1 MAKKKVSA
9 AKKTKKPVV
18 SKKTG
23 KAGVAKKS
31 ATNPSKKVS
40 KVAVKS
46 LAKGKVTK
54 KRALSKKKT
63 TLKVADNVL
72 VKGNSSKSKSKRT
85 NGTKSFPVVGIGAS
99 AGGLEALEGFFV
111 SMPSQSNLAIIVIQH
126 LAPKYKSIM
135 GSLLK
140 KYTKMKIYEIKDG
153 MKVEPNSV
161 YLNPP
166 DNDVAIMGR
175 TLQLI
180 EPLESHAV
188 RLPIDSFFRS
198 LSEDQGKMA
207 IGIVLSGTGTDGT
220 LGLKAIKGEG
230 GMAMVQEEGQAKY
243 DSMPRS
249 AINTGLVDYILPV
262 EKMPNELAKYVKHP
276 YIEKDAITGT
286 TEQKYQNNVTKVL
299 IQIRSK
305 TGQDFSHYKQNTI
318 RRRIER
324 RMAVHQIDKISH
336 YLDYVRENPLEVTAL
351 YKDLLIGVTN
361 FFRDP
366 GAFDILEKDIIS
378 EIVKTRKG
386 DNIRVWVPGCATGE
400 EAYSIAIIFA
410 EFIEKSQKHFNIQ
423 IFGTDI
429 DEDAIEY
436 ARAAIYPDS
445 IAADISKERLKR
457 FFVKEDSTYKV
468 KKQIREMLVF
478 ATQSLIKDPPF
489 SRLDLVSCRNL
500 LIYMDTVLQ
509 KKILPI
515 FHYTL
520 NKNGYLFLGSSETTG
535 EHSDL
540 FSTMNSK
547 WKIYK
552 RLGATADRT
561 MGYPVTKNLE
571 IIRELPVVEARR
583 YLKEAN
589 IYQMAER
596 EILDKYAP
604 PFVLVNDKHEI
615 LYVNGKIHK
624 YLLTPAGV
632 PVFNILKMAHEDLRY
647 KLTSILHKLGKKR
660 EAIVS
665 RGLKV
670 RDNGNFRTVDLT
682 VKPFSSGEDVEDMIM
697 VIFEE
702 KEPLEKIAK
711 RKTTSGRTRK
721 EDPQI
726 MNLKQ
731 ELKSAKEYL
740 QATIEELET
749 SNEELKSTN
758 EEMQS
763 TNEELQSTNEEL
775 ETSKEEQQSTNEELE
790 TVNSELQN
798 KVSELSRANNDLN
811 NLLASTDIATIFLD
825 TKLSIVRFTPSLTK
839 LFNVLPSDLNRHIG
853 DITAKFNSDT
863 LYQDAE
869 TVLNTLVQS
878 EQEVQANDGSYYS
891 VRILPY
897 RTVENMI
904 DGIVLTFVD
913 ITKIKNMKIKQQ
925 SISLAREYA
934 ENIVET
940 VREPLIVLDF
950 NLCVVSANKSFYDVF
965 KVTRSKTVGRLIYD
979 LGNRQWNIPKLR
991 KLLEKV
997 LPEKKV
1003 INDFNVEHVFE
1014 SIGKKIMLLN
1024 ARQVVREEEE
1034 EEEEELILLAI
1045 EDITEQQIMQNK
1057 IEEAEETKNLIIF
1070 PDHNPNPVLRVKRDG
1085 IIVYANSACKPLL
1098 NEWAT
1103 EINKPIDEDL
1113 IQTLKKVFSSRKDK
1127 EIEVTAG
1134 NTTFSLQF
1142 VPVAGTDYVNV
1153 YGVKST
1159 RK

>member
-1 MAKKKVSA
+1 MEKKKIV
-9 AKKTKKPVV
+9 KKKIPASKKIKKPVT

-23 KAGVAKKS
+23 KAEITKNKAPLNVD
-31 ATNPSKKVS
+31 KV
-40 KVAVKS
+40 
-46 LAKGKVTK
+46 
-54 KRALSKKKT
+54 LSKKIT
-63 TLKVADNVL
+63 TLKNAGTVL
-72 VKGNSSKSKSKRT
+72 IKDNSSKST
-85 NGTKSFPVVGIGAS
+85 NGTKSFPIVGIGAS

-111 SMPSQSNLAIIVIQH
+111 SMPSQSNIAIIVIQH
-126 LAPKYKSIM
+126 LAPRYKSIM

-140 KYTKMKIYEIKDG
+140 KYTKMKIFEIKDG
-153 MKVEPNSV
+153 MKVDPNSI

-166 DNDVAIMGR
+166 DNDVAIMSG

-180 EPLESHAV
+180 EPLKSHAL

-220 LGLKAIKGEG
+220 LGLKAIKSEG
-230 GMAMVQEEGQAKY
+230 GMAMVQDEGQAKY

-262 EKMPNELAKYVKHP
+262 EKMPDELARYVKHP

-305 TGQDFSHYKQNTI
+305 TGHDFSHYKQNTI

-336 YLDYVRENPLEVTAL
+336 YLDYIRENPLEVTTL

-366 GAFDILEKDIIS
+366 DAFDILEKEIIS
-378 EIVKTRKG
+378 EILKTRKG

-400 EAYSIAIIFA
+400 EAYSIAVIFA
-410 EFIEKSQKHFNIQ
+410 ELIEKSQKHFNIQ

-436 ARAAIYPDS
+436 ARAAIYPES

-468 KKQIREMLVF
+468 NKQIREMLVF

-489 SRLDLVSCRNL
+489 SRLDLVSCRNV
-500 LIYMDTVLQ
+500 LIYMDSVLQ
-509 KKILPI
+509 KRILPV

-520 NKNGYLFLGSSETTG
+520 NKDGYLFLGSSETIG

-552 RLGATADRT
+552 RQGELADRT
-561 MGYPVTKNLE
+561 IGYPITENVELS
-571 IIRELPVVEARR
+571 RELPVVEGRK
-583 YLKEAN
+583 YLKETN

-604 PFVLVNDKHEI
+604 PFVLINDKHEI

-624 YLLTPAGV
+624 YLLTPSGV

-647 KLTSILHKLGKKR
+647 KLTSVLHKLGNKQ

-682 VKPFSSGEDVEDMIM
+682 VKPFSPGKDTDGMIM

-702 KEPLEKIAK
+702 KEPPEKPAK

-726 MNLKQ
+726 TNMKQ

-749 SNEELKSTN
+749 SNEELKSAN

-863 LYQDAE
+863 LYQNAE
-869 TVLNTLVQS
+869 TVLNTLVQT
-878 EQEVQANDGSYYS
+878 EQEIQANDGSRYS

-897 RTVENMI
+897 RTVENLI

-913 ITKIKNMKIKQQ
+913 ITNVTKLRIKEQ
-925 SISLAREYA
+925 AFREYA
-934 ENIVET
+934 ENLVET
-940 VREPLIVLDF
+940 VREPLVVLDSC
-950 NLCVVSANKSFYDVF
+950 LRVVSANRSFYQTF
-965 KVTRSKTVGRLIYD
+965 KVAVQETEGRFIYD

-991 KLLEKV
+991 KLLEEV
-997 LPEKKV
+997 LPEKKI
-1003 INDFNVEHVFE
+1003 INDFEVEHIFE
-1014 SIGKKIMLLN
+1014 SIGEKTMILN
-1024 ARQVVREEEE
+1024 ARQVIREEEGR
-1034 EEEEELILLAI
+1034 LILLAI
-1045 EDITEQQIMQNK
+1045 EDVTERNK
-1057 IEEAEETKNLIIF
+1057 AEKEKIDEIKSVTVF
-1070 PDHNPNPVLRVKRDG
+1070 PDKNPNPVLRVKRDG
-1085 IIVYANSACKPLL
+1085 IIVYANNACEPLL
-1098 NEWAT
+1098 SEWNT
-1103 EINKPIDEDL
+1103 EVNNPIYEDL
-1113 IQTLKKVFSSRKDK
+1113 MQTVKNVLRSGKAK
-1127 EIEVTAG
+1127 EIQVTAG
-1134 NTTFSLQF
+1134 STIFSLQF

-1153 YGVKST
+1153 YGIKST

>member
-1 MAKKKVSA
+1 MVKKR
-9 AKKTKKPVV
+9 
-18 SKKTG
+18 
-23 KAGVAKKS
+23 
-31 ATNPSKKVS
+31 
-40 KVAVKS
+40 
-46 LAKGKVTK
+46 VTK
-54 KRALSKKKT
+54 KKASSTVEKPLSRRKT
-63 TLKVADNVL
+63 KSEAGL
-72 VKGNSSKSKSKRT
+72 SKSKSKRT
-85 NGTKSFPVVGIGAS
+85 NGTKSFPIVGIGAS

-111 SMPSQSNLAIIVIQH
+111 SMPSQSNLAIVVIQH

-153 MKVEPNSV
+153 MKVEPNSI

-166 DNDVAIMGR
+166 DNDVAIMNR
-175 TLQLI
+175 TFQLI
-180 EPLESHAV
+180 EPLKSHAV

-207 IGIVLSGTGTDGT
+207 ICIVLSGTGTDGT

-230 GMAMVQEEGQAKY
+230 GMAMAQEEGQAKY

-262 EKMPNELAKYVKHP
+262 EKMPDELAKYVKHP

-336 YLDYVRENPLEVTAL
+336 YLDYVRENPSEVTTL
-351 YKDLLIGVTN
+351 FKDLLIGVTN

-366 GAFDILEKDIIS
+366 DAFYILEKEIIS

-386 DNIRVWVPGCATGE
+386 DNIRVWIPGCATGE

-410 EFIEKSQKHFNIQ
+410 EQIEKSQKHFNIQ

-436 ARAAIYPDS
+436 AWAAIYPDS

-489 SRLDLVSCRNL
+489 SRLDLVSCRNV

-509 KKILPI
+509 KKILPM

-520 NKNGYLFLGSSETTG
+520 NRAGYLFLGTSETIG
-535 EHSDL
+535 EYSDL
-540 FSTMNSK
+540 FSTLNSK

-552 RLGATADRT
+552 RLGASADRT
-561 MGYPVTKNLE
+561 MGYPITKDVRMH
-571 IIRELPVVEARR
+571 RELPAVEAGKF
-583 YLKEAN
+583 LKESN

-596 EILDKYAP
+596 EVLDKYAP

-615 LYVNGKIHK
+615 IYVNGKIHK

-647 KLTSILHKLGKKR
+647 KLTTILHKLGKKR
-660 EAIVS
+660 ETIVS

-670 RDNGNFRTVDLT
+670 RDNGNFLTIDLT
-682 VKPFSSGEDVEDMIM
+682 VKPFTSEGRAGDMIM
-697 VIFEE
+697 VLFEE
-702 KEPLEKIAK
+702 KEPPEKTVK
-711 RKTTSGRTRK
+711 RKTISGKTRK
-721 EDPQI
+721 EDPQVT
-726 MNLKQ
+726 NLKQ

-798 KVSELSRANNDLN
+798 KVSELSRANNDLS

-839 LFNVLPSDLNRHIG
+839 LFNVLPSDINRHIG
-853 DITAKFNSDT
+853 DITAKFNSET
-863 LYQDAE
+863 LYHDAE

-878 EQEVQANDGSYYS
+878 EQEVQANDGSRYS

-913 ITKIKNMKIKQQ
+913 ITKI
-925 SISLAREYA
+925 RDA
-934 ENIVET
+934 ENEM
-940 VREPLIVLDF
+940 
-950 NLCVVSANKSFYDVF
+950 
-965 KVTRSKTVGRLIYD
+965 SK
-979 LGNRQWNIPKLR
+979 
-991 KLLEKV
+991 LEK
-997 LPEKKV
+997 
-1003 INDFNVEHVFE
+1003 
-1014 SIGKKIMLLN
+1014 
-1024 ARQVVREEEE
+1024 
-1034 EEEEELILLAI
+1034 
-1045 EDITEQQIMQNK
+1045 
-1057 IEEAEETKNLIIF
+1057 F
-1070 PDHNPNPVLRVKRDG
+1070 PDINPNPVLRVDRDG
-1085 IIVYANSACKPLL
+1085 IIVYANSASKPLL
-1098 NEWAT
+1098 REWDTEVNE
-1103 EINKPIDEDL
+1103 PIYEDL
-1113 IQTLKKVFSSRKDK
+1113 IPTLKNVFRSRKPK

-1134 NTTFSLQF
+1134 KITFSLQI

-1153 YGVKST
+1153 YGIEIT
-1159 RK
+1159 RNRKVGKK